1 MARSRDCKKRRLIQL
16 RVLAFGGLSRKVVA
30 VLGPCTDH
38 DCSSSSM
45 FDLVGFSGSLDLAA
59 SVEVHVE
66 LLQGLAS
73 LAAAPAARTGL
84 GLF

>member
-1 MARSRDCKKRRLIQL
+1 
-16 RVLAFGGLSRKVVA
+16 
-30 VLGPCTDH
+30 
-38 DCSSSSM
+38 M